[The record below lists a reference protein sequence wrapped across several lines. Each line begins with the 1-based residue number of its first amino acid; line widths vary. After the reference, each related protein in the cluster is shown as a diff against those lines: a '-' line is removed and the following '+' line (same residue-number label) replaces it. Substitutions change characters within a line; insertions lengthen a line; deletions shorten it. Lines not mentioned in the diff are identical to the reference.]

1 MSDCKCN
8 NDCKCKRKISVEIV
22 ADSIDGRGNRITSAI
37 FQFPRY
43 ILAEL
48 NTHRMLSKNSASSR
62 AIPFKRMVKSVQDDP
77 FIPIAWQ
84 KDHSGMQGVE
94 YFTENDFEESD
105 NPGEYKTLD
114 YLTHHWLGARNK
126 AVEQATVLHDA
137 GLTKQLC
144 NRLLEPFLWHR
155 VLITGT
161 EWDNFFAL
169 RAHPDA
175 EIHIAKLAD
184 EALKAFNASTP
195 KILQPGEWHIP
206 FGENIDN
213 LKLANAIMD
222 LGLAPGWSDTYE
234 SEVEYDSDSNSFYQ
248 TYMVEAIVKVAIARC
263 ARVSYDNFDGT
274 QDYKKDIELFN
285 RLFAR
290 NPIHASPAEHVAKCM
305 DDVEYTHWVKTTS
318 ILEEENETTSYP
330 EKGWC
335 RNFKGFIQYRT
346 LLANDTIFNDE
357 RLINKHDN
365 YN

>member
-1 MSDCKCN
+1 MSNCKCN
-8 NDCKCKRKISVEIV
+8 NNCKCNKRKISVEIV
-22 ADSIDGRGNRITSAI
+22 ADSIDGRGNRIISAI

-48 NTHRMLSKNSASSR
+48 NTHRILSKNSASSR
-62 AIPFKRMVKSVQDDP
+62 AIPFKKMLKSVMEDP

-84 KDHSGMQGVE
+84 KDHSGMQGTE
-94 YFTENDFEESD
+94 YFTDEIFKPIKLSDYRDNIKMTEILENEW
-105 NPGEYKTLD
+105 
-114 YLTHHWLGARNK
+114 LTARNY
-126 AVEQATVLHDA
+126 AATAAETLNNF

-195 KILQPGEWHIP
+195 KLLKPGEWHIP

-213 LKLANAIMD
+213 LKLANALMD

-234 SEVEYDSDSNSFYQ
+234 SEVYYDSHPYSFYQ
-248 TYMVEAIVKVAIARC
+248 NYMVEGINKIAIARC

-290 NPIHASPAEHVAKCM
+290 NPIHASPAEHVARCM
-305 DDVEYTHWVKTTS
+305 DDVEYRHWVKTTS

-330 EKGWC
+330 ELGWC

-346 LLANDTIFNDE
+346 LLANDTILNDE
-357 RLINKHDN
+357 RLIIK
-365 YN
+365 